1 MWIEVNGIKMYYEVH
16 GSGRPLIMVHGNSED
31 HRIFYDAR
39 VLLSRHFT
47 VYTVDS
53 RGHGFSGR
61 VEELHYSDMAD
72 DMIDFMEK
80 LDLRDVVFYGFSDG
94 GIIGL
99 LTAMKSDRIGMLI
112 TSGANITPFG
122 VKAPFRLAIKAMYMI
137 NKDPKMKLMIEEPF
151 ITPDELAK
159 IKVPTVVIAGE
170 KDVVLGTETV
180 LIAMSIPGAKM
191 RILPGEGHGSYIVNS
206 SRIADIIM
214 EETGITE
221 KDHGMGIT
229 PDEMKVL
236 LRAQKGEE
244 DAVLMYRKLAD
255 TVRDE
260 KDREAFL
267 RLACDEKRHS
277 DVFFRYTGKAVTPNP
292 AKSIIVPL
300 MYRTLGREKT
310 YPVIAKGEYDAAE
323 KYMEIVA
330 DYPEVEEVMND
341 ETHHGDA
348 VLGLLD

>member
-1 MWIEVNGIKMYYEVH
+1 MWIDVNGIRMYYEVH

-39 VLLSRHFT
+39 VLLSKHFT

-53 RGHGFSGR
+53 RGHGFSER
-61 VEELHYSDMAD
+61 VEEFHYSDMAD
-72 DMIDFMEK
+72 DMIAFMAK

-99 LTAMKSDRIGMLI
+99 LAAMKSDRIGMLI

-122 VKAPFRLAIKAMYMI
+122 VKAPLRLALKVMYAIK
-137 NKDPKMKLMIEEPF
+137 KDPKMKLMLEEPF
-151 ITPDELAK
+151 ITPDDLAK
-159 IKVPTVVIAGE
+159 IKMPTVVIAGE
-170 KDVVLGTETV
+170 NDVVLGTETA
-180 LIAMSIPGAKM
+180 LIAMSVPGARM
-191 RILPGEGHGSYIVNS
+191 RIVPGEDHGSYIINS

-221 KDHGMGIT
+221 RQPGAGVS
-229 PDEMKVL
+229 PDEMRVL
-236 LRAQKGEE
+236 LRAQRGEE
-244 DAVLMYRKLAD
+244 DAVLMYRKLAG
-255 TVRDE
+255 TVTDE
-260 KDREAFL
+260 KDRAAFL
-267 RLACDEKRHS
+267 RLADDEKRHS
-277 DVFFRYTGKAVTPNP
+277 DVFCRYTGKTVKPNP

-310 YPVIAKGEYDAAE
+310 YPVIAKGEYDAAK
-323 KYMEIVA
+323 KYMNIVA

-341 ETHHGDA
+341 ETYHGDA
-348 VLGLLD
+348 VLGLLR